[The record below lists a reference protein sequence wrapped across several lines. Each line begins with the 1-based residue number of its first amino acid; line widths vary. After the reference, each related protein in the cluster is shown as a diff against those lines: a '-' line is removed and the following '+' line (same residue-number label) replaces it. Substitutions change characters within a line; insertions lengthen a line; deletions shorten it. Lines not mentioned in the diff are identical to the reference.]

1 MALVFNGSTNTITGL
16 AVGGLP
22 DGTVDADTLA
32 AGAGKGSGRIIKTAS
47 YNNTGRT
54 TISGTSWTACGSVAI
69 TPTAATSTML
79 VLVSFPFA
87 VDSNNASV
95 TYVRPK
101 FRLMWNHS
109 GISETQLQHKR
120 FGMALPESSGE
131 DMIIHDTC
139 EIMYL
144 HDHNTANEITYEI
157 QGACAEATAGLEVTE
172 GGGTDNKTIEVLEI
186 GA

>member
-22 DGTVDADTLA
+22 DGTVDEDTLA

-120 FGMALPESSGE
+120 FGRALPESSGE